1 MLFKLF
7 LLILPIYIQA
17 LSLGDFFCQSAKICN
32 RSPSL
37 QELCDVFDFCIG
49 TTLKTPPTPIEVLNR
64 KLNLTEI
71 CNSGLTLID
80 IEVIQ
85 RDMNIIFNPPIIP
98 TIISPTLRPYIPIT
112 NTPHL
117 GILTQ
122 PEPMTP
128 EVITL
133 IVLGSLTGLG
143 LLVGLIFILKKK
155 FIK

>member
-17 LSLGDFFCQSAKICN
+17 LTLGEFICQSAKICD
-32 RSPSL
+32 RPPTI
-37 QELCDVFDFCIG
+37 QEFCDIFDICFG
-49 TTLKTPPTPIEVLNR
+49 VKKTPPTPIEILNK

-71 CNSGLTLID
+71 CNSGLSIID

-85 RDMNIIFNPPIIP
+85 RDMNIIFNPPIVP
-98 TIISPTLRPYIPIT
+98 TQINTLPSIRPIT